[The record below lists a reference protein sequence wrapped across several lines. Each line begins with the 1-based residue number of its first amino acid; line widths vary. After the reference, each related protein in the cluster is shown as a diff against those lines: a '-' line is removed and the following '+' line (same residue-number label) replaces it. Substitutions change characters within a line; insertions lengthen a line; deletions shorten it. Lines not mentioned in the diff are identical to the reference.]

1 MSIPF
6 DSYIPLSPEISRSQT
21 TSEAE
26 KTENVAG
33 MFSGVHCRALS
44 NLKQ

>member
-6 DSYIPLSPEISRSQT
+6 DSYIPFSPETLTSRT

-26 KTENVAG
+26 QTENVAG
-33 MFSGVHCRALS
+33 MFNGVQLQS
-44 NLKQ
+44 TF